1 MSMVITEMSVS
12 VDGYIAGPDGD
23 FSWGV
28 PDEELHR
35 FHNDQVRPLGA
46 HVLGRRLYETMSYWE
61 TADDP
66 DPVSQDFAAIWKALP
81 KLVFSRTLTSVEGTN
96 TRLATEDLATELERL
111 KANADGDIAIGGP
124 TLAAEAVRLG
134 LVDEHRLFLHPV
146 AIGGGTPYFAHDH
159 RLDLRLL
166 ETRTFDGPEVVYL
179 RYGRRR

>member
-1 MSMVITEMSVS
+1 MTMVITEMSVS
-12 VDGYIAGPDGD
+12 VDGYVAGPDGD

-81 KLVFSRTLTSVEGTN
+81 KLVFSRTLTNVAGLN
-96 TRLATEDLATELERL
+96 TRLATKDLAIELEGCWNQLRAL
-111 KANADGDIAIGGP
+111 HAFPLLCGYH
-124 TLAAEAVRLG
+124 LAAHETAG
-134 LVDEHRLFLHPV
+134 AICDCHDLVV
-146 AIGGGTPYFAHDH
+146 SA
-159 RLDLRLL
+159 
-166 ETRTFDGPEVVYL
+166 
-179 RYGRRR
+179 

>member
-1 MSMVITEMSVS
+1 MTHVITEMSVT

-28 PDEELHR
+28 PDAELHR

-46 HVLGRRLYETMSYWE
+46 HVLGRRLYETMGYWE

-66 DPVSQDFAAIWKALP
+66 DPVSQDFAAVWKALP
-81 KLVFSRTLTSVEGTN
+81 KLVFSRTLTEVEGTN
-96 TRLATEDLATELERL
+96 TRLATRDLATELEAL
-111 KANADGDIAIGGP
+111 KADAGGDIGVGGP

-134 LVDEHRLFLHPV
+134 LVDEHRVFLHPV
-146 AIGGGTPYFAHDH
+146 AIGGGTPYFPLDH
-159 RLDLRLL
+159 RLDLELL
-166 ETRTFDGPEVVYL
+166 ETRTFQAAGVVYL

>member
-1 MSMVITEMSVS
+1 MVITEMSVS
-12 VDGYIAGPDGD
+12 LDGYIAGPDGD

-81 KLVFSRTLTSVEGTN
+81 KLVFSRTLTNVEGTN
-96 TRLATEDLATELERL
+96 TRLATRDLTTELEAL
-111 KANADGDIAIGGP
+111 KANVDGDIAIDARGRGGP
-124 TLAAEAVRLG
+124 ARA
-134 LVDEHRLFLHPV
+134 
-146 AIGGGTPYFAHDH
+146 
-159 RLDLRLL
+159 
-166 ETRTFDGPEVVYL
+166 
-179 RYGRRR
+179 GRRAPPVPAPRRDRGRHAVLPSRLPP